1 MNTSVAIGIVAVIL
15 VLALLYKKYGMKKEG
30 FQVSPPTIPAPA
42 MISVDEVPNS
52 QDYSPNI
59 MALNGSQFRGVD
71 FSGMVASPS
80 INSPSSETV
89 SDNYLTPNELLPSAS
104 MEQGSRYRDDG
115 SIPNEGRVIAVN
127 LAKNKHQIDCVAG
140 TFNLGHSNIAPVNSV
155 HAHYGDAVHFIPNSL
170 ITGSEYESAHEQVFQ
185 KDQRMLE
192 MKYV

>member
-1 MNTSVAIGIVAVIL
+1 MIVGLIALALVLIL
-15 VLALLYKKYGMKKEG
+15 VYKKYGVKKEG
-30 FQVSPPTIPAPA
+30 FKVSQYLIPSPA
-42 MISVDEVPNS
+42 FNDMIEVSDVPNS

-59 MALNGSQFRGVD
+59 LALNGSQFRSPD

-80 INSPSSETV
+80 VNTPQGESV

-104 MEQGSRYRDDG
+104 MEQGSRYREDG

-140 TFNLGHSNIAPVNSV
+140 TFNLGHSHIAPVNSV
-155 HAHYGDAVHFIPNSL
+155 HAYYGDAVHFIPNSL
-170 ITGSEYESAHEQVFQ
+170 VTGSEYETAHEQVFQ